1 MGRYKRDFKDKKC
14 SYLNMIDEK
23 KSKRTVYYDL
33 ETTGLGFHNK
43 HKNIEI
49 VEIGAVVEETRET
62 FRQYLIPPGGN
73 IPRDAS
79 NVHGIYIKDGVLSRD
94 GKVLEAVDC
103 KTGLLNFLSWLKGF
117 NQPIILAGYN
127 SHNYDDWVISHN
139 LLRQDL
145 CLKEEGNV
153 IEFLDVSKIVR
164 PYLRHKLGV
173 RKWSLT
179 FAVKTCLNRSQ
190 DDAHDA
196 VSDSVDTLDLRIN
209 LKDEETPLKALRD
222 ADYVK
227 TMCKNIAKGLPIEE
241 PKYADGGKGCR
252 DEIAKPKVHKSQ
264 PIMRDFFK
272 VIPKQKT
279 ITKVNSELHNEEQ
292 STISKTTIRESRK
305 DLEVGIKSRKRKRT
319 VLGEISGNSSE
330 VSIGSARVTRSKTMM
345 HNEDGTEPADA
356 SIHSKNRKKRQRAPR
371 KPRASR
377 ASR

>member
-1 MGRYKRDFKDKKC
+1 MG
-14 SYLNMIDEK
+14 
-23 KSKRTVYYDL
+23 
-33 ETTGLGFHNK
+33 
-43 HKNIEI
+43 
-49 VEIGAVVEETRET
+49 
-62 FRQYLIPPGGN
+62 
-73 IPRDAS
+73 
-79 NVHGIYIKDGVLSRD
+79 
-94 GKVLEAVDC
+94 
-103 KTGLLNFLSWLKGF
+103 
-117 NQPIILAGYN
+117 
-127 SHNYDDWVISHN
+127 
-139 LLRQDL
+139 RQDL

-153 IEFLDVSKIVR
+153 VEFLDVSKIVR

-209 LKDEETPLKALRD
+209 LKNEETLLKALRD

-241 PKYADGGKGCR
+241 PKYVDGGKGCR
-252 DEIAKPKVHKSQ
+252 DEFAKPKVDKSQ

-272 VIPKQKT
+272 VIPKQEK
-279 ITKVNSELHNEEQ
+279 ITKINSELHYEEQ
-292 STISKTTIRESRK
+292 STISKTTIRDSRK
-305 DLEVGIKSRKRKRT
+305 DLEVGIKSRIRKRKRT

-330 VSIGSARVTRSKTMM
+330 VSVGSARVTRSKTMM

-371 KPRASR
+371 KPR
-377 ASR
+377 